1 MSQDLYE
8 ISQKFQMDAGETDSP
23 ICFQPENSF
32 LETLQEGFAPPSYD
46 LTNDCSTFILTDLGL
61 KVETEITS
69 TEERT
74 PRRRGKKR
82 KKVCSPVPSSPCRHF
97 LRFSFFKEFANP
109 STQTTQPPTICLE
122 CGVGETPEW
131 RRGPQGPRT

>member
-8 ISQKFQMDAGETDSP
+8 ISQKFQMEAGDMAGGGP
-23 ICFQPENSF
+23 LCLPPENSF

-46 LTNDCSTFILTDLGL
+46 LTNDCSTFILTDLGM

-82 KKVCSPVPSSPCRHF
+82 KKVFLFLLFLF
-97 LRFSFFKEFANP
+97 LRIRQK
-109 STQTTQPPTICLE
+109 C
-122 CGVGETPEW
+122 C
-131 RRGPQGPRT
+131 